1 VVAAK
6 GKAELRSKILAA
18 RRALS
23 AQSRAEE
30 ADRLAGYAATLVAGV
45 PTTCAYVPMGTE
57 PGSLALLSALRAA
70 NTRVLLPLTGAR
82 GTPLD
87 WAEFTDA
94 DGLHAAGYGL
104 REPTGT
110 PLGPTA
116 ITAAGVV
123 LLPALA
129 VDRVGNRLGRG
140 AGFYD
145 ISLGLVEPGT
155 RLVAVVR
162 ESEVLAQ
169 LPHEPH
175 DIPVGWALTPAGLI
189 RLGAA
194 L

>member
-1 VVAAK
+1 MGK
-6 GKAELRSKILAA
+6 GELRSEILAA
-18 RRALS
+18 RRALGVR
-23 AQSRAEE
+23 SRAEE
-30 ADRLAGYAATLVAGV
+30 ADRLAGYAATLATGV

-57 PGSLALLSALRAA
+57 PGSLGMLSALRATR
-70 NTRVLLPLTGAR
+70 TRVLLPLTGAR
-82 GTPLD
+82 GAPLD

-104 REPTGT
+104 REPTGA
-110 PLGPTA
+110 PLGPA
-116 ITAAGVV
+116 VITAAGLV

-129 VDRVGNRLGRG
+129 VDRAGNRLGRG

-145 ISLGLVEPGT
+145 RSLGLVAPGT

-162 ESEVLAQ
+162 ENEVLAQ